1 MTFDQKQRF
10 GIGMGVKAFPPFL
23 LDRLLTDR
31 RDAVGSYPIISDSGE
46 PVVKRTRQRKP
57 TLASVARQ
65 AAKAGIPVARYD
77 FRPDGT
83 IVTGKP
89 VGDIDMDD
97 TTASPDPKWN

>member
-1 MTFDQKQRF
+1 MTFDHPQLF
-10 GIGMGVKAFPPFL
+10 GIGMRVKASPFL
-23 LDRLLTDR
+23 LDRLANCWDTVR
-31 RDAVGSYPIISDSGE
+31 SYPTVSDSGE

-83 IVTGKP
+83 ISIVVGKP
-89 VGDIDMDD
+89 ICDIDMDD
-97 TTASPDPKWN
+97 TTSPDRSEWD